1 MSRGGPELWALKG
14 GGEGMAMSNWAL
26 FKLIEDWGQYHLY
39 AIQEGEWIGSWRLL
53 GYLYLQWE

>member
-14 GGEGMAMSNWAL
+14 GGEEMARSNWAL
-26 FKLIEDWGQYHLY
+26 FKLIEDWDQHHLY
-39 AIQEGEWIGSWRLL
+39 AIQEGERIGSRHLL